1 MKRKKVHHSQAFC
14 ALQWLACVFYL
25 FFAACMFCTLQ
36 DQQKIGNAYD
46 ILTRERARVCV
57 CVCPPL
63 DKGFSTATPSTVF
76 QPPFSTTFYRQGG
89 REDLQSSAQRRSLQD
104 PRKRKLITSV
114 YLLPELLTTLSNLL
128 CLIPWFFMLPTP
140 KPIFPPQ
147 TCSRLAAALSVRFFE
162 CTCKHC

>member
-1 MKRKKVHHSQAFC
+1 
-14 ALQWLACVFYL
+14 
-25 FFAACMFCTLQ
+25 MFCSGLHVSSICFLLLVCSARC
-36 DQQKIGNAYD
+36 KISRKSETPMTFSRAS
-46 ILTRERARVCV
+46 ARVCV

-89 REDLQSSAQRRSLQD
+89 REDLQSSAQRSSLQD